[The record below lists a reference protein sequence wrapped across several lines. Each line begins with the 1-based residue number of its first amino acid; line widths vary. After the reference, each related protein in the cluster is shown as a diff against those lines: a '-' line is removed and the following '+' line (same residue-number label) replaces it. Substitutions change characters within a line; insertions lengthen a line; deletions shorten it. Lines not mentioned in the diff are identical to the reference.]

1 MKLREKRREKFGF
14 GWEISLFFPRS
25 HIDSIRASPL
35 SLKNREKKIQN
46 TKRKK
51 KRYSK
56 KKVFKLIAFVCIVT
70 ILTSQFFFWLSSPS
84 PVLGATYTWL
94 QNNWSG
100 GATTTYPFHPQ
111 NQTGWRWYE
120 SKDSGIIANAVLS
133 LATTT
138 GSITQTTDTDFNQGT
153 FASTTVESTGEE
165 ASVTLAPR
173 KEVNGKVGV
182 YFATSYALNER
193 SFLYS
198 WGNNLYGELGDG
210 TVGDKYNP
218 VRVLKGEAL
227 SSDTD
232 GNYLTPLSPGDG
244 PCALGKSGYVYCWG
258 PNFNGQIGDG
268 TTVTRL
274 TPVKVLK
281 GEAAPED
288 TDGTYLTNIKQ
299 LLKKMLE
306 YTCALSYS
314 GNVYCWGSGTN
325 YQLGHGTTTESHVP
339 LRVFKG
345 EAVPEDTDGTYLT
358 NIKQIGGGEGT
369 VCALSYSGYVYCWG
383 ALYSTSSPTRVVKGE
398 AIPED
403 TDGTYLRN
411 IRELAIGGIRHV
423 CAVSYNNIPYCW
435 GENNYGQ
442 LGIGGYSIV
451 PVAPVRV
458 VKGEAIPEDTD
469 GTYLINIHHIS
480 AGGHSTCAVSLN
492 NIPYCWGNNDRGQ
505 LGVGSSGDTWSYPR
519 RVLKGEATPDDND
532 GTYLTNVAQIS
543 ISRYSACFLSN
554 YTNVYCS
561 GSNSDGQLG
570 NGTTIASS
578 VPVRVLN
585 PDGTPFI
592 LGIHHFY
599 NGTFTSAVLDP
610 GVNVKRWTTVSWSAS
625 TTASTTLKVKV
636 RSCNTSNCSDAPDW
650 STCSPISNG
659 ELASNSGCVEEGE
672 RYLQYQLILSTLDD
686 LFTPYLH
693 QITINYEYYIPQAT
707 LISSPYNTSD
717 AFNILAKISWI
728 ASTTASTTVKFQLR
742 TAPDNGGVPGTWT
755 DWYGPNGTSSYFT
768 DPSGNESVP
777 SILSDGVD
785 DQWIQYKVVLETS
798 NSSETPILHSVTLT
812 YVVNAP
818 PEFNPDYPTPGAGG
832 VSVNVASSTQIEI
845 TYSIR
850 DPDTTSGSVTP
861 GYITPS
867 FQYSLDG
874 GQTWYNATSS
884 CFNQGDWSNKQV
896 EEVNFTQYTATWN
909 PKCEPNISNNIYST
923 TTQLKVIIDDNEAA
937 NHLASA
943 TSSLFTL
950 DTKDPQVGTP
960 PGGGTGVNIN
970 QNVLTSLGNDKTSTT
985 SVTLYLSASDDSP
998 LQMIISE
1005 NSNFSSASWE
1015 GYASTK
1021 SFTLSSGDGTKTIY
1035 VKFKDSFGNI
1045 VGNYSDTILL
1055 DTTCETPQN
1064 PYIQDISNQQLGEY
1078 RIFFNWQKSQESD
1091 WIKYQIYRSTDGGQN
1106 WTLVANITDRDT
1118 NYYFDQGLTQGQE
1131 YCYQVKFVDD
1141 IGNIS
1146 QPSNTLCQVA
1156 GGQPTDVTPPGISN
1170 LSTSTVTISSIN
1182 ISWTTDEPATT
1193 QVLYSIDNSLSN
1205 LQGVTGYATSH
1216 QVTLV
1221 GLSANTTYKFKVKSC
1236 DASNNCSLSA
1246 TSTFTTSPQDTTPP
1260 TISNVTSTN
1269 ITYNSATIS
1278 WTTNEPSDSFVEYG
1292 TSTPLTGGSMFGQK
1306 DSTTTHIVVL
1316 TNLQSSTTYYFKV
1329 HSEDNSGNEGVSSEF
1344 SFKTL
1349 PSPPQG
1355 DTTPPNI
1362 SNVTTT
1368 NIQYNTA
1375 TISWQTDEPSSSY
1388 VEFGLSTSYGRIYGI
1403 DNSTTSHTV
1412 SLPKDLTPDSIYH
1425 FRVRSRDAAGN
1436 EAISQ
1441 DFTFQTAPDPNDT
1454 QPPTITFDPATDI
1467 SDPQPTSITIVW
1479 TTNEDA
1485 NSYIDYSTDKSY
1497 SLSQGSPAMT
1507 TSHSVTLVGLNPS
1520 TQYYFRIRSVD
1531 PSGNEAVDDNNGQG
1545 YTFSTPSGPS
1555 PPQISN
1561 IQITNVTYNSATIQW
1576 ETDIE
1581 STSLVEYGLDTNYG
1595 KIQGQQDSVTSHS
1608 VTLTGLLSEATYHF
1622 RVRSSYQNV
1631 EGVSQD
1637 LTFTT
1642 QSAPDTAPP
1651 TISNVTS
1658 TNITYNSATI
1668 SWTTNEPSDSFVEY
1682 GTSTPLTG
1690 GSMFGQKDSTTT
1702 HIVVLTNL
1710 QSSTTYYFKVHSEDN
1725 SGNEGVSSE
1734 FSFKTLPSPPQG
1746 DTTPPNI
1753 SNVTTTNI
1761 QYNTA
1766 TISWQT
1772 DEPSSSYV
1780 EFGLSTSYGRIY
1792 GIDNSTTS
1800 HTVSL
1805 PKDLTPD
1812 SIYHFRVRSRDAAG
1826 NEAISQD
1833 FTFQTAPDPNDTQP
1847 PTITF
1852 DPATDISDPQPT
1864 SITIVWTTNE
1874 DANSYIDYSTDK
1886 SYSLSQGSPAMTT
1899 SHSVTLVGLNPST
1912 QYYFRIR
1919 SVDPSGNEAVD
1930 DNNGQGY
1937 TFSTPSGPSP
1947 PQISNIQITNVTYNS
1962 ATIQWETDIE
1972 STSLV
1977 EYGLDTNYGKIQGQ
1991 QDSVTSHSVTLT
2003 GLLSEAT
2010 YHFRVR
2016 SSYQNVEGVSQDL
2029 TFTTQSAPDTAPPT
2043 ISNVQVTNIT
2053 QTSATISWITDE
2065 LADNIVEYGISTTSL
2080 NLLAGSTASSTQN
2093 HQVLL
2098 QNLTPGTTYYFQ
2110 VKSKD
2115 TSGNLSIDNN
2125 SGNYY
2130 NFTTQQ
2136 DNTPPLIFN
2145 VQVPLVAATSVV
2157 ITWDTDEL
2165 STSQV
2170 IYGTSLSYGSQTQQ
2184 TTSFTYHHSVKI
2196 EGLQKETTYYFKVIS
2211 QDSAGN
2217 QSIDD
2222 NGGQGYTFT
2231 TTKEP
2236 GEVVYVSGGGGGGM
2250 VADVWPPKISEVKV
2264 ENITFSSVTITWKTS
2279 EKSSSLVK
2287 YGLTPEYGYL
2297 AGNPEERTLSHK
2309 VILTNLEPGTT
2320 YHFQVISYDKAGNQG
2335 SSEDRTFTTLGEIS
2349 EGEVKVISEREITT
2363 TSIKQLEAKLEKE
2376 VGIKELIKKAS
2387 HAFISKILEA
2397 LPENPFLKN
2406 IPEEKFIASVS
2417 EIAPKVVSPPQIVG
2431 EIPQVEVG
2439 SDYAKITWITDK
2451 EANSIVAV
2459 APAEEYDPSKKDPY
2473 IWKEGEPDEYVTYHE
2488 VHLKNLKPSTT
2499 YHFQVQSKPKVG
2511 PVGKSQDFTFTTLSQ
2526 KPEIKNIKFTQITE
2540 TTVTLEWKTTLPTKT
2555 EINVIE
2561 TKTGKKFVQKD
2572 ESFLINHKLTI
2583 KNLTPATSYSLQII
2597 AQDEKGNK
2605 SISSI
2610 LPFSTTVSKKPP
2622 KIYQVRFNTALIPG
2636 KREKVQTI
2644 ISWKT
2649 DKPATSRVWYEE
2661 GVNVKT
2667 KMPSFS
2673 TPLDPNLV
2681 LHHIVITTNFKPGK
2695 VYRIKVESQDAFKN
2709 VSYSR
2714 DFTILTPKPRENV
2727 LDLIIKNFEK
2737 TFGFFRK
2744 IRW

>member
-1651 TISNVTS
+1651 TISNV
-1658 TNITYNSATI
+1658 
-1668 SWTTNEPSDSFVEY
+1668 
-1682 GTSTPLTG
+1682 
-1690 GSMFGQKDSTTT
+1690 
-1702 HIVVLTNL
+1702 
-1710 QSSTTYYFKVHSEDN
+1710 
-1725 SGNEGVSSE
+1725 
-1734 FSFKTLPSPPQG
+1734 
-1746 DTTPPNI
+1746 
-1753 SNVTTTNI
+1753 
-1761 QYNTA
+1761 
-1766 TISWQT
+1766 
-1772 DEPSSSYV
+1772 
-1780 EFGLSTSYGRIY
+1780 
-1792 GIDNSTTS
+1792 
-1800 HTVSL
+1800 
-1805 PKDLTPD
+1805 
-1812 SIYHFRVRSRDAAG
+1812 
-1826 NEAISQD
+1826 
-1833 FTFQTAPDPNDTQP
+1833 
-1847 PTITF
+1847 
-1852 DPATDISDPQPT
+1852 
-1864 SITIVWTTNE
+1864 
-1874 DANSYIDYSTDK
+1874 
-1886 SYSLSQGSPAMTT
+1886 
-1899 SHSVTLVGLNPST
+1899 
-1912 QYYFRIR
+1912 
-1919 SVDPSGNEAVD
+1919 
-1930 DNNGQGY
+1930 
-1937 TFSTPSGPSP
+1937 
-1947 PQISNIQITNVTYNS
+1947 
-1962 ATIQWETDIE
+1962 
-1972 STSLV
+1972 
-1977 EYGLDTNYGKIQGQ
+1977 
-1991 QDSVTSHSVTLT
+1991 
-2003 GLLSEAT
+2003 
-2010 YHFRVR
+2010 
-2016 SSYQNVEGVSQDL
+2016 
-2029 TFTTQSAPDTAPPT
+2029 
-2043 ISNVQVTNIT
+2043 QVTNIT